1 LFPPFV
7 KSKGAWEVML
17 GEDSLLK
24 SKMIVLLIVLFFLLL
39 GDRQISAEENEI
51 DINKDPHGYL
61 FQVDNLKPGDWM
73 PREITIKNDG
83 KQDFRYIAKIGESKS
98 VKGLFEELDLMIKQD
113 TTLLYEGKLKDF
125 KGIAPRKLANN
136 TEEILFFQVSMPYEL
151 GNEFQGSSAEVEII
165 FLAEG
170 GEQTEQETGD
180 STTGGSNNPVDG
192 SNNNSPIARDVSVT
206 PEMVKKLPNTATNY
220 FNFIL
225 IGGLLTAVGG
235 IFLLVK
241 NKKLPYER

>member
-1 LFPPFV
+1 MDAMSYLGSLA
-7 KSKGAWEVML
+7 KSKKAL
-17 GEDSLLK
+17 
-24 SKMIVLLIVLFFLLL
+24 LLIVFLFLLL
-39 GDRQISAEENEI
+39 GDKQISAEENEI

-61 FQVDNLKPGDWM
+61 FQVENLKPGDWM

-83 KQDFRYIAKIGESKS
+83 KQDFKYIAKIGNSKS
-98 VKGLFEELDLMIKQD
+98 VKGLFEELDLMIQKD
-113 TTLLYEGKLKDF
+113 TKLLYEGKLKDF
-125 KGIAPRKLANN
+125 QGIAPRELSKDS
-136 TEEILFFQVSMPYEL
+136 EETLFFQVSMPSEL

-170 GEQTEQETGD
+170 GEQTEQENENPIP
-180 STTGGSNNPVDG
+180 GGSNHPGDEG
-192 SNNNSPIARDVSVT
+192 SNNNSLIARDVSVT

-220 FNFIL
+220 FNLIL
-225 IGGLLTAVGG
+225 IGGLLIVAGG